1 MNEQENAK
9 RRIAELIE
17 EINRHDHLYYVE
29 DNPEI
34 SDFEYDQLVKELDD
48 LESKYPELVR
58 PDSPTRRIS
67 GVPLDEFPVV
77 EHRVPMMS
85 LDNSYSPEGLIEFD
99 ERIKRWL
106 KDEQIEYVA
115 ELKIDGLGIALVY
128 MDKILIRGATRGDGI
143 RGEDVTSNI
152 KTIRSVPLRLNGKSS
167 LKNCEIRGEVYMTVS
182 GFKEINSERE
192 NGSLPPFANPRNA
205 AAGSI
210 RQLDSSIA
218 ASRPLD
224 AFFYTLS
231 ESERK
236 FKTHWDALEEM
247 RKAGLKVNPHIMK
260 LKSIEDVIKH
270 CESWERQRDQL
281 DYEIDGIVVKVNSLE
296 QQRKL
301 GETAK
306 HPRWAIAFKFAA
318 KQRTTE
324 LLDIVVQVGRTGALT
339 PVAILEPVDI
349 GGVTVSRA
357 TLHNEDEV
365 KRKDIRIGD
374 TVLVERA
381 GDVIPE
387 VVKPIIEKRNGQERI
402 FTIPNN
408 CPVCGSKVV
417 REEGE
422 AVSRCISSSCSA
434 QIKQKIRH
442 FASRNAMDIEGLGD
456 AIVNQLVDRGIV
468 NSINDIYEL
477 DENSFV
483 ELERFGEKSAKN
495 LIEQI
500 SKSKGQGLERL
511 LFGIGIRHVG
521 KSAAE
526 DIASEFGSMDKLIS
540 ASEEQLTAIDGI
552 GDIVAESILEFFS
565 EPSNRDLI
573 EKLGSNGVLMSAKK
587 KGVEGPLNGKTFLFT
602 GSLERYSRADAGE
615 KVRSLGGKVVSN
627 VTKKT
632 NFVVVGMDPGSKLQ
646 DAKKLKIEIIDE
658 KRFLEIIGE

>member
-152 KTIRSVPLRLNGKSS
+152 KTIRSVPLRLNAKSS